1 MDSDLSDTPEPG
13 QRRPSL
19 WPGLWG
25 PAVILVCGVL
35 LSLLT
40 ARLASDM
47 AQQLA
52 HQHYQALH
60 QSLVSQVV
68 IHLARLSQEDEQ
80 LQELRDTLAN
90 GIQNGISL
98 RIDTLERHTKKPMIQ
113 LGSSRHPAGNDAL
126 RTELET
132 NGRHWMVT
140 TWPDT
145 QLLASP
151 ARRLGWLV
159 GASGGMITAV
169 ATLLAL
175 ALCRQAAQKND
186 NAYRLARLNRLADQ
200 RITNLQVEKNVLRQA
215 LNDSE
220 SRSRDL
226 VALSGAIVSELD
238 EQGRIGFVSA
248 QVADVLGLAPSDLVN
263 RPFSE
268 LVAEPERE
276 HFNQCLA
283 AARQEATLA
292 RVEVNFLH
300 RSAERTVPAVVRVM
314 VLKDPIH
321 GVTGY
326 RLSALK
332 IANGYNG

>member
-1 MDSDLSDTPEPG
+1 MDSDLSDIPDPG
-13 QRRPSL
+13 PRRPGL

-47 AQQLA
+47 AHQLA

-80 LQELRDTLAN
+80 LQELRDTLAT
-90 GIQNGISL
+90 GLHDGISL
-98 RIDTLERHTKKPMIQ
+98 RIDTLERHTKKPLIQ
-113 LGSSRHPAGNDAL
+113 LGSARHPSGNDAL
-126 RTELET
+126 RTELQT

-140 TWPDT
+140 TLPDT
-145 QLLASP
+145 RLLASP
-151 ARRLGWLV
+151 ARRMGWLV
-159 GASGGMITAV
+159 GASGGLISAV

-175 ALCRQAAQKND
+175 ALCRQAARKDD
-186 NAYRLARLNRLADQ
+186 NGHRLARLNRIADQ

-238 EQGRIGFVSA
+238 EQGQIGFVSA

-268 LVAEPERE
+268 LVAEPDRAR
-276 HFNQCLA
+276 FDQCLA

-292 RVEVNFLH
+292 RVDVNLLH

-321 GVTGY
+321 GVTGF

>member
-1 MDSDLSDTPEPG
+1 MDSDLSDIPDPG
-13 QRRPSL
+13 PRQPGL

-25 PAVILVCGVL
+25 PAVILICGVI

-47 AQQLA
+47 AHQLA

-68 IHLARLSQEDEQ
+68 IHLARLSPEDEQ
-80 LQELRDTLAN
+80 LQELRDSLAT
-90 GIQNGISL
+90 GFHDGISL
-98 RIDTLERHTKKPMIQ
+98 RIDTLDRHTKTPLIH
-113 LGSSRHPAGNDAL
+113 LGSSRHPPRNDTL

-140 TWPDT
+140 TFPEN
-145 QLLASP
+145 QLLVSP
-151 ARRLGWLV
+151 ARRMGWLV
-159 GASGGMITAV
+159 ATLGAVITAL
-169 ATLLAL
+169 ATLIAL
-175 ALCRQAAQKND
+175 ALCRQVDQKNRA
-186 NAYRLARLNRLADQ
+186 AYQLAGVNQISDQ

-238 EQGRIGFVSA
+238 EQGQIGFVSA
-248 QVADVLGLAPSDLVN
+248 QVADMLALAPSDLVN
-263 RPFSE
+263 QSFSD
-268 LVAEPERE
+268 LVAAPDRERFE
-276 HFNQCLA
+276 QCLQ
-283 AARQEATLA
+283 AARQDAALA
-292 RVEVNFLH
+292 RVDVHLLH
-300 RSAERTVPAVVRVM
+300 GSAERTVPVVLRVM

-326 RLSALK
+326 RLSALTDT
-332 IANGYNG
+332 NGYSG

>member
-1 MDSDLSDTPEPG
+1 MDSDLSDIHGPG
-13 QRRPSL
+13 PRRPGL
-19 WPGLWG
+19 WPGLWA
-25 PAVILVCGVL
+25 PATVLVFGVIL
-35 LSLLT
+35 SLMT
-40 ARLASDM
+40 ARFASDLTY
-47 AQQLA
+47 QLA
-52 HQHYQALH
+52 YQHYQAQH

-68 IHLARLSQEDEQ
+68 IHLARVSQENEQ
-80 LQELRDTLAN
+80 LPELRNTLAR
-90 GIQNGISL
+90 GLPDGVSL
-98 RIDTLERHTKKPMIQ
+98 RVDTLERHTKKPLIQ
-113 LGSSRHPAGNDAL
+113 LGSARHPAGNDAL
-126 RTELET
+126 RTELHT
-132 NGRHWMVT
+132 SGRHWMVT
-140 TWPDT
+140 TLPDT
-145 QLLASP
+145 QFLASP
-151 ARRLGWLV
+151 ARRMGWLV
-159 GASGGMITAV
+159 GASGGIISAL

-175 ALCRQAAQKND
+175 GLCRQAARKDD
-186 NAYRLARLNRLADQ
+186 NGHRLARLNRIADQ

-238 EQGRIGFVSA
+238 EQGQIGFVSA

-268 LVAEPERE
+268 LVAEPDRER
-276 HFNQCLA
+276 FDQCLA

-292 RVEVNFLH
+292 RVDVNLLH

-321 GVTGY
+321 GVTGF

>member
-1 MDSDLSDTPEPG
+1 MDSDLSDIPDPG
-13 QRRPSL
+13 PRRPVL

-25 PAVILVCGVL
+25 PAVILVCGVI

-47 AQQLA
+47 AHQLA

-68 IHLARLSQEDEQ
+68 VHLARQSQADDQ
-80 LQELRDTLAN
+80 LQELRDTLAT
-90 GIQNGISL
+90 GLHDGISL
-98 RIDTLERHTKKPMIQ
+98 RIDTLERHTKKPLIQ
-113 LGSSRHPAGNDAL
+113 LGSARHPAGNDAL
-126 RTELET
+126 RTELQT

-140 TWPDT
+140 TWPDSR
-145 QLLASP
+145 LLASP
-151 ARRLGWLV
+151 ARRMGWLV

-175 ALCRQAAQKND
+175 ALCRQAARKDD
-186 NAYRLARLNRLADQ
+186 NGHRLAGLNRIADQ

-238 EQGRIGFVSA
+238 EQGQIGFVSA
-248 QVADVLGLAPSDLVN
+248 QVADVLGLAPSDLIN

-268 LVAEPERE
+268 LLAEPDRER
-276 HFNQCLA
+276 FYQCLA
-283 AARQEATLA
+283 AARQETTLA
-292 RVEVNFLH
+292 RVDVNLLH

-321 GVTGY
+321 GVTGF
-326 RLSALK
+326 RLSALN

>member
-1 MDSDLSDTPEPG
+1 MDSDLSDIPDPG
-13 QRRPSL
+13 PRRPVL

-25 PAVILVCGVL
+25 PAVILVCGVI

-47 AQQLA
+47 AHQLA

-68 IHLARLSQEDEQ
+68 VHLARQSQADDQ
-80 LQELRDTLAN
+80 LQELRDTLAT
-90 GIQNGISL
+90 GLHDGISL
-98 RIDTLERHTKKPMIQ
+98 RIDTLERHTKKPLIQ
-113 LGSSRHPAGNDAL
+113 LGSARHPAGNDAL
-126 RTELET
+126 RTELQT
-132 NGRHWMVT
+132 NGRQWMVT
-140 TWPDT
+140 TWPDSR
-145 QLLASP
+145 LLASP
-151 ARRLGWLV
+151 ARRMGWLV

-175 ALCRQAAQKND
+175 ALCRQAARKDD
-186 NAYRLARLNRLADQ
+186 NGRRLAGLNRIADQ

-238 EQGRIGFVSA
+238 EQGQIGFVSA
-248 QVADVLGLAPSDLVN
+248 QVADVLGLAPSDLIN

-268 LVAEPERE
+268 LLAEPDRER
-276 HFNQCLA
+276 FYQCLA
-283 AARQEATLA
+283 AARQETTLA
-292 RVEVNFLH
+292 RVDVNLLH

-321 GVTGY
+321 GVTGF
-326 RLSALK
+326 RLSALN